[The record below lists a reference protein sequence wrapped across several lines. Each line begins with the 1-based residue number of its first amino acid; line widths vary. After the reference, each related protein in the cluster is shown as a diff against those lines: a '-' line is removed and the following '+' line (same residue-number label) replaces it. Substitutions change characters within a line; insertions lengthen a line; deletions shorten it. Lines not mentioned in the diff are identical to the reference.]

1 MSTQKVSAEKN
12 GDDCTRHIKPANA
25 LGVPT
30 QMSVPFIRVQGLCAR
45 YGMSRGAIYNLI
57 ALPEFPKAI
66 YLNTKVPLFRMD
78 EVVAFEES
86 RRQRMG
92 VKGVKGGAA

>member
-1 MSTQKVSAEKN
+1 MKATKTMSTGARACASSSNTFTPNGLAEAS
-12 GDDCTRHIKPANA
+12 P
-25 LGVPT
+25 PT
-30 QMSVPFIRVQGLCAR
+30 EVFIRVQGLCER
-45 YGMSRGAIYNLI
+45 YRMSRGAIYNLI

-92 VKGVKGGAA
+92 VKGGAA